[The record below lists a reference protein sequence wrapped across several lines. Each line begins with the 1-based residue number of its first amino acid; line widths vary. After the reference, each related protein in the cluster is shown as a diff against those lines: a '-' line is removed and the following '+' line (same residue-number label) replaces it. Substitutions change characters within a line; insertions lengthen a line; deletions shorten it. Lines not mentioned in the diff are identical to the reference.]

1 MVLIIGSCY
10 LLISALPAHA
20 ALEGCEHLLNALRK
34 DLSLLTR
41 TEIIEELDTEFY
53 DSLIDFSKC
62 LNTGQSAG
70 GGGGVAGVQGDGSAG
85 DSAASTT
92 DESKQ
97 VATPAAN
104 IQGTEVKSPETTD
117 KVPATVSRID
127 NVKDPMTNGKIP
139 EDIPPSPNDSLLAAQ
154 IRRAA
159 IAETDPVKKEKL
171 WNEYRKYQGLPL
183 KDSPN

>member
-1 MVLIIGSCY
+1 MVSIIGSCY

-53 DSLIDFSKC
+53 DSIVEFSEC
-62 LNTGQSAG
+62 LKIGESAG
-70 GGGGVAGVQGDGSAG
+70 GGAAGVQGNGSAG
-85 DSAASTT
+85 ISGASKA
-92 DESKQ
+92 DESAQ